1 MKFLHTSDWHVG
13 RTLNGWSLLEEQEW
27 AFEQIVKLAIT
38 EKVDGVI
45 IAGDLYDRAIPP
57 TNAIKLFNKILYQ
70 LVLEH
75 GIPVYAISGNHDGAE
90 RIRFGREFF
99 EPLGLHLATRLE
111 EAFMPIELEDTQ
123 IFLLPFIDPIDA
135 RIYYKNDEEKDIQG
149 ISDALKYIIED
160 IKAHF
165 NPKKAHVL
173 VTHFA
178 VSKKED
184 QEGQELHKQMLSET
198 SNKVGG
204 LNTISS
210 NMFKDFD
217 YVALGH
223 IHTRF
228 ASPSEYI
235 KYSGSPVTFNVKE
248 AKRNENK
255 GVYVVEVKPTG
266 QINQTFHAL
275 EVKKPI
281 MVLKES
287 FETLISKD
295 YYKNQPCHEA
305 WFAFEIHIS
314 NRKELEGVNIRARLE
329 EIYGQDIVEIYF
341 TTLTNNDSVKGELNK
356 GSENLELLSPE
367 EIVSEFYQT
376 ATGGLSLSHEQSKI
390 IEEIFE
396 NIERSKQ

>member
-27 AFEQIVKLAIT
+27 AFEQIVKLAIA
-38 EKVDGVI
+38 EKVDGVV
-45 IAGDLYDRAIPP
+45 IAGDLYDRAVPP

-111 EAFMPIELEDTQ
+111 EAFIPIELEDTQ

-135 RIYYKNDEEKDIQG
+135 RIYYKDDEEKDIQG
-149 ISDALKYIIED
+149 IGDALKYIIED

-184 QEGQELHKQMLSET
+184 QEGQELRKQMLSET

-248 AKRNENK
+248 AKRNEKK
-255 GVYVVEVKPTG
+255 GVYVVEVKTTG
-266 QINQTFHAL
+266 QINQTFHTL

-281 MVLKES
+281 IVLKES
-287 FETLISKD
+287 FETLLSKD
-295 YYKNQPCHEA
+295 YYQSQPCHEA

-314 NRKELEGVNIRARLE
+314 NRKDLEGVNVRARLE
-329 EIYGQDIVEIYF
+329 EIYGQDIIEICF
-341 TTLTNNDSVKGELNK
+341 TTLTNNDSVKGTLNK
-356 GSENLELLSPE
+356 GAENLELLSPE

-376 ATGGLSLSHEQSKI
+376 ATGGLSLSYEQSKI

-396 NIERSKQ
+396 DIERSKQ